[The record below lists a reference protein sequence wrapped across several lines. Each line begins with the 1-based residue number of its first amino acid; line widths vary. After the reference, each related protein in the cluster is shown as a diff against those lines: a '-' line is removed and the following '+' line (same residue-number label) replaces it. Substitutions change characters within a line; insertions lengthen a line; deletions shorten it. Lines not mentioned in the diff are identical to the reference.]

1 MLKSFPLFAI
11 KMSLPE
17 YFPTASE
24 EVFPL
29 LSQRDAPAE
38 EVCTDVKTR
47 INHGQRH
54 INISQRRVSVILGM
68 FP

>member
-1 MLKSFPLFAI
+1 MLDWQVTQDQQIFGNKMLKLFPLLVM
-11 KMSLPE
+11 KMPLLE

-38 EVCTDVKTR
+38 EVCTAEKLR
-47 INHGQRH
+47 INCG
-54 INISQRRVSVILGM
+54 
-68 FP
+68 

>member
-1 MLKSFPLFAI
+1 LLSVGNKMLKSFPLLAL
-11 KMSLPE
+11 KMPLPE

-38 EVCTDVKTR
+38 EVCTAGEVKDQSWSKT
-47 INHGQRH
+47 H
-54 INISQRRVSVILGM
+54 
-68 FP
+68 